1 VTTAVVPVVV
11 TEMGAGNV
19 SAGGVLSCTVTVN
32 DFEADGRPWLSVAVQ
47 ATVVVVTGNVDPDAG
62 VQVAES
68 GPSCASF
75 AVAVNVTTAPLA
87 EVASTVM
94 FDGTVTTG
102 AVFWTVTV
110 NVPDPVLFA

>member
-1 VTTAVVPVVV
+1 
-11 TEMGAGNV
+11 MGEGNV

-32 DFEADGRPWLSVAVQ
+32 DFVGPGRPWLSVAVQ

-62 VQVAES
+62 MQVAGS

-75 AVAVNVTTAPLA
+75 AVAVKVTTAPLA
-87 EVASTVM
+87 DIASATM

-110 NVPDPVLFA
+110 NDADPVLFA